1 MDDNIPDKVKQKR
14 YDKIMMIQQE
24 INLEK
29 NKTLIGKKDTVIVDK
44 SSEDEKWSIARSYRD
59 APEIDNY
66 VKIDEYI
73 PEGKFVDVEYI
84 DAFEYDLLAKRIQL

>member
-1 MDDNIPDKVKQKR
+1 MNKIYKLEIERNQ
-14 YDKIMMIQQE
+14 YDRIAE
-24 INLEK
+24 TFNEP
-29 NKTLIGKKDTVIVDK
+29 NGLIAVGYDGKKDTVIVDK

-73 PEGKFVDVEYI
+73 PEGQFINVKYI
-84 DAFEYDLLAKRIQL
+84 EAFEYDLLAKRI